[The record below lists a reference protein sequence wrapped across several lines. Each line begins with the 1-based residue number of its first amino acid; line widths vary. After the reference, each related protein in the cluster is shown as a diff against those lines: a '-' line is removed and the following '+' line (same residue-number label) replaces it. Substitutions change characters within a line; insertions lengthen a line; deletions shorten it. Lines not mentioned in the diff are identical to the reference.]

1 MCTRYFQH
9 SGGIRTVQWLCK
21 HASESGAQTC
31 VEQCR
36 AFPISMPLPLYNSAE
51 ACWRS
56 FDLYNLLVQGASRN
70 VCTPCRWNSS
80 QEEKDLKDLH
90 NTCVCFWENM
100 YLWGTWGT
108 CPAMSFTGQ
117 GVFRG
122 IMEASCDEIQPL
134 RLACGCSRAAKN
146 PSVFD
151 ADVLRSHS
159 GPYLIG
165 KRADRRNP
173 PCKLHESMS
182 KMRSSKIGAEVLRL
196 GIGLKLGHV
205 QGWIGFFFMAFP
217 SCCSLMLFLGPKWA
231 FGATL
236 QSDLILAHPSATI
249 CNIYYDTLSK
259 IRRFLTHTV
268 AALCQTDKSMGVRHM
283 CVHNVT
289 PKHDLWKYW
298 QHNLAASLWR
308 SMMSHNQS
316 WCTDALIRYLFVFG
330 VSRAFLGVK
339 FHWYTIL

>member
-1 MCTRYFQH
+1 
-9 SGGIRTVQWLCK
+9 
-21 HASESGAQTC
+21 
-31 VEQCR
+31 
-36 AFPISMPLPLYNSAE
+36 
-51 ACWRS
+51 
-56 FDLYNLLVQGASRN
+56 
-70 VCTPCRWNSS
+70 
-80 QEEKDLKDLH
+80 
-90 NTCVCFWENM
+90 
-100 YLWGTWGT
+100 
-108 CPAMSFTGQ
+108 MSFTGQ

-122 IMEASCDEIQPL
+122 IMQASCDEIQPL

-182 KMRSSKIGAEVLRL
+182 KMRSSKIGAEVLRQ

-205 QGWIGFFFMAFP
+205 QGWIGFFSWHFLHAVLWCFFLVQSGHLGNTAKRLD
-217 SCCSLMLFLGPKWA
+217 SCAPF
-231 FGATL
+231 
-236 QSDLILAHPSATI
+236 

-268 AALCQTDKSMGVRHM
+268 AALRQTDKSMGVRHM

-330 VSRAFLGVK
+330 VTRAFFWDEIPLV
-339 FHWYTIL
+339 HYIIVYWYSTFCARSIHIQRL

>member
-1 MCTRYFQH
+1 
-9 SGGIRTVQWLCK
+9 
-21 HASESGAQTC
+21 
-31 VEQCR
+31 
-36 AFPISMPLPLYNSAE
+36 MPLPLYNSAE

-108 CPAMSFTGQ
+108 CPAMSFTAQ

-205 QGWIGFFFMAFP
+205 QGWIGFF
-217 SCCSLMLFLGPKWA
+217 SWHFLHAVLWCFFLVQSGHLGQHCK
-231 FGATL
+231 ATWFLRTLL
-236 QSDLILAHPSATI
+236 QQSATYI
-249 CNIYYDTLSK
+249 MIHYPRYAGSWHTLLQHCARLINLWGSV
-259 IRRFLTHTV
+259 T
-268 AALCQTDKSMGVRHM
+268 
-283 CVHNVT
+283 CVFT
-289 PKHDLWKYW
+289 
-298 QHNLAASLWR
+298 
-308 SMMSHNQS
+308 
-316 WCTDALIRYLFVFG
+316 T
-330 VSRAFLGVK
+330 
-339 FHWYTIL
+339 